1 MCWNLIGRARR
12 NSINKSQ
19 PGRGGGE
26 RRTAGRGGIKPPSE
40 PANQPGLVA
49 GGVVEAD
56 REEEGGLFRINTT
69 TDI

>member
-1 MCWNLIGRARR
+1 MVGLGGIVLIKVNQAEGE
-12 NSINKSQ
+12 
-19 PGRGGGE
+19 GRGGQPG
-26 RRTAGRGGIKPPSE
+26 GGGIKPPSE